1 MSSTKN
7 KALKVLQWLDLNAEI
22 TINIFLMSFMV
33 IILFIQVIM
42 RRVFNNSLF
51 WSEEL
56 ARYMFIWLVYLG
68 ISHGARLRK
77 HIKID
82 ASLKLLPVK
91 ARPYMEILG
100 DVLFLSFAVFV
111 VFTAYRWVS
120 LQLMLGQRSA
130 ALGIPMWVIF
140 SAPMVG
146 FTLTAVRQIQS
157 VFFRIR
163 EIMKAG
169 KSNG

>member
-1 MSSTKN
+1 MSDTTKN
-7 KALKVLQWLDLNAEI
+7 KALKALQWLDLNAEI

-77 HIKID
+77 H
-82 ASLKLLPVK
+82 
-91 ARPYMEILG
+91 
-100 DVLFLSFAVFV
+100 
-111 VFTAYRWVS
+111 
-120 LQLMLGQRSA
+120 
-130 ALGIPMWVIF
+130 
-140 SAPMVG
+140 
-146 FTLTAVRQIQS
+146 
-157 VFFRIR
+157 
-163 EIMKAG
+163 
-169 KSNG
+169 